1 MSLTATAPILFGDLK
16 RQHDSL
22 ATELTGAMER
32 VRASGWFILGAEV
45 AAFEREWAAYCGAR
59 HAVGVASGTDAIQ
72 IALEALGV
80 GPGDEVI
87 TTPHTAVPTVHAISF
102 TGARPV
108 FVDVEW
114 ASMNLDPAGLET
126 AITPRT
132 RAILPVH
139 LYGQPA
145 DMTRIGEIAA
155 RHRIPVVEDAAQ
167 GHGARWQGRPAGTL
181 GRLTAFSFYPTKNLG
196 AMGDAGAVVTDDD
209 ELVEWVRVR
218 RNLGQRE
225 RARYLH
231 TVVARN
237 SRLDELQ
244 AAILRAKLP
253 HLDGWIERRRA
264 VAAAYTAGIDNPHV
278 ETPRE
283 VPGAHH
289 TYHLYAV
296 RSPHRDALQA
306 HLKAHGIATIVHYPI
321 PVHLQDA
328 YRDLGLGPGS
338 FPNAE
343 RCAREVLS
351 LPLYPEL
358 RDDEV
363 ARVIEAVNAF
373 RPDA

>member
-358 RDDEV
+358 RDDEI